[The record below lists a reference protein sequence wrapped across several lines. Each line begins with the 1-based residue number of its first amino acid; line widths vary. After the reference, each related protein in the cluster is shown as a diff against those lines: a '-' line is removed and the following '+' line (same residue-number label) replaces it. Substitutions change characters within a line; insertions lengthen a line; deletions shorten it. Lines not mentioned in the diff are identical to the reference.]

1 MKKKMPYNK
10 YLVTIEREIRHVAEV
25 EVECESEDA
34 AQQLAEVIAD
44 EHDSGYWREDS
55 VLSQTFKVKVMS

>member
-1 MKKKMPYNK
+1 M
-10 YLVTIEREIRHVAEV
+10 AEV